1 MTRDQVQTYAR
12 LIYPR
17 SEPSWIALCLIDPC
31 NERIEHRFLTVE
43 RLPHFLAYAGFRNA
57 HGWGV
62 YITPSLLA
70 PKSRHRRKESF
81 QPRQSVIYLDCDHA
95 ECLQHIK
102 ERYPYP
108 TLVVRTSRGRHQVYW
123 RLDQPIDVAQQEL
136 LMSAMAADVG
146 ADRAATDV
154 SRVLRLPGYW
164 NRKPGRD
171 NSVDIV
177 FSRNHAVSYQSL
189 MERAQ
194 PTLSGDMPHDSSPGT
209 PPVGRAVLD
218 ELQGPRRHS
227 CGHASQSE
235 MDWSQVHRRLAL
247 GQPPQDVVYWLQ
259 EKRSDKP
266 NPRFY
271 AQLTVSNAVK
281 SRSNTIVQ

>member
-1 MTRDQVQTYAR
+1 MTREPVQTYAR
-12 LIYPR
+12 LLYPR
-17 SEPSWIALCLIDPC
+17 SEPRWIALCLIAPG
-31 NERIEHRFLTVE
+31 NERIEHRFTTVE
-43 RLPHFLAYAGFRNA
+43 RLPDFLAYARFRNA

-70 PKSRHRRKESF
+70 ARSRNRRKESF

-95 ECLQHIK
+95 ECLHRIK
-102 ERYPYP
+102 EQYPYP

-123 RLDQPIDVAQQEL
+123 RLDQPIDVAQQER
-136 LMSAMAADVG
+136 LMAAMATDVG

-177 FSRNHAVSYQSL
+177 FSRSYAVSYQSL

-194 PTLSGDMPHDSSPGT
+194 PTLSGDMLHDSSPST

-218 ELQGPRRHS
+218 ERQDPRRHL

-247 GQPPQDVVYWLQ
+247 GQLPEDVVDWLQ
-259 EKRSDKP
+259 AQRSDKP
-266 NPRFY
+266 NPRYY
-271 AQLTVSNAVK
+271 AQLTVNNAVK
-281 SRSNTIVQ
+281 VSQ